1 MLNKTILSLAVVL
14 AGLSANALASEREH
28 SYQSGA
34 FDLVVADEQRL
45 IQMLKK
51 SGKIAQGAS
60 FNEAEVALRSFLKTR
75 QQQEALRAASLDAEA
90 TSNFAMD
97 SDIKSSRKKVRRS
110 KGDKKGKFSRSR
122 RNRPDNLVIE
132 DYSGEARQ
140 GRVLAILMEFPDF
153 PHNSILPED
162 SGMYYEDYNQ
172 DHYRQILFGAQG
184 WIAPNGHHANSF
196 TQFYEKQSGGSY
208 SLTGDVAG
216 WYMATENAAYYGGN
230 PDGDARSLIREAL
243 AAAAADPSV
252 DLTQFDI
259 EDRYDLDG
267 DGNYWEA
274 DGLVD
279 HVMVFHSSVGEEAGG
294 GQLGEDAIWA
304 HRWNLGGVWAIPGAT
319 SDVPYWNGAMVAY
332 DYTIAPI
339 DSAVGII
346 SHEFG
351 HDLGLPDEYDTQYT
365 GKGEPV
371 SMWSVMSSGSW
382 AGRLGGTEPTGF
394 SAWAKEQLQ
403 ASLGGNWL
411 HGATVNFDD
420 IPRSGIQGLLD
431 QASSKGTNHDAIRI
445 NLPQKQSLITTPVSG
460 QYAYFSGSGNDLDNR
475 MSTRVDLTAASSVVV
490 KFKTWYDIEADWDYA
505 YLAVSTEAGLVTIA
519 NALTTDTNPNGNNLG
534 NGITGSSNGWIDAE
548 FDLTSF
554 AGQVVD
560 ITVIYSTDPGVANA
574 GIYIDDFSVELD
586 SVAVVT
592 ANADDSASEPFNF
605 AGFTANTGSNYTD
618 HYYLLEWRTHH
629 GVDSGLAHINVAG
642 ETMSYEEGLLI
653 WYVDNKFSD
662 NWVGNHPGDGFLGV
676 VDADQKTLKWSDG
689 APASTKYQ
697 IHDATFS
704 IDRNDKMFLDLEEQY
719 GITLR
724 DNRVRGQRLFNDRR
738 KYIGSDIPDAGRN
751 IPTYGLK
758 IRLINQSKDRSVG
771 SIYIYR

>member
-1 MLNKTILSLAVVL
+1 MFNKKLLPLTIALV
-14 AGLSANALASEREH
+14 GLSGNAIGAELDQTH
-28 SYQSGA
+28 QSGA
-34 FDLVVADEQRL
+34 FDMVIADEQRL
-45 IQMLKK
+45 IQMLKM
-51 SGKIAQGAS
+51 SGKISQGAS
-60 FNEAEVALRSFLKTR
+60 FKEAEVALRGYLNNR
-75 QQQEALRAASLDAEA
+75 QQEEALRAASSDAST
-90 TSNFAMD
+90 TSHFAMD
-97 SDIKSSRKKVRRS
+97 SEIKASGKKVRKDR
-110 KGDKKGKFSRSR
+110 GDKVRKLGASR
-122 RNRPDNLVIE
+122 RNRPDNVMLE
-132 DYSGEARQ
+132 DYSGETRQ

-162 SGMYYEDYNQ
+162 TGMYYEDYNQ
-172 DHYRQILFGAQG
+172 DHYREILFGPDG
-184 WIAPNGHHANSF
+184 WVAPNGHHANSF

-216 WYMATENAAYYGGN
+216 WYMASQPAAFYGGN

-243 AAAAADPSV
+243 AAASADETV
-252 DLTQFDI
+252 DLNQFDI

-267 DGNYWEA
+267 DGDYWEA

-319 SDVPYWNGAMVAY
+319 SDVPYWGGAMTAY

-339 DSAVGII
+339 DSAVGVI

-403 ASLGGNWL
+403 GSLGGNWL
-411 HGATVNFDD
+411 HGATVNFDE
-420 IPRSGIQGLLD
+420 IPRSGVQGLLD
-431 QASSKGTNHDAIRI
+431 QASSKGTNNDAIRI

-460 QYAYFSGSGNDLDNR
+460 EYAYFSGSGNDLSNN
-475 MSTRVDLTAASSVVV
+475 MAMTVDLTDATSVMA
-490 KFKTWYDIEADWDYA
+490 KFKAWYDIEADWDYA
-505 YLAVSTEAGLVTIA
+505 YLAVETGEGQFMIPS
-519 NALTTDTNPNGNNLG
+519 ALTTDTNPNGNNQG
-534 NGITGSSNGWIDAE
+534 NGITGNSNGWIDAE

-560 ITVIYSTDPGVANA
+560 VKFIYSTDPGIANA
-574 GIYIDDFSVELD
+574 GLYVDDFSVEVD
-586 SVAVVT
+586 SVAVIS
-592 ANADDSASEPFNF
+592 ANADDSAAEPFNF
-605 AGFTANTGSNYTD
+605 EGFVADTGSTFSD

-629 GVDSGLAHINVAG
+629 GVDSGLAHINVGG
-642 ETMSYEEGLLI
+642 ETMIYEEGLII
-653 WYVDNKFSD
+653 WYVDNKYSD
-662 NWVGNHPGDGFLGV
+662 NWVGIHPGDGFLGV

-689 APASTKYQ
+689 SAASTRYQ
-697 IHDATFS
+697 IHDAAFS
-704 IDRNDKMFLDLEEQY
+704 IDRHEKMFLDLEEQY
-719 GITLR
+719 GLTLR

-738 KYIGSDIPDAGRN
+738 RYIGTDIPDAGRN
-751 IPTYGLK
+751 VPTYGLK
-758 IRLINQSKDRSVG
+758 VRVVNQSQDRSVG
-771 SIYIYR
+771 SVYIYR